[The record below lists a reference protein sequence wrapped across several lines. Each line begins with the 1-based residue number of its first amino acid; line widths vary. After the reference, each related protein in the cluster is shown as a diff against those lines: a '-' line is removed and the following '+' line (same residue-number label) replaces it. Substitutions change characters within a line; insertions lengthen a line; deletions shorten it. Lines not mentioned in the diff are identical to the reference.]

1 MKKFVTTLAAVS
13 FTFSSFTISAAN
25 AGELADAC
33 VAALEAEGRD
43 TSGCSC
49 LESEIEGNDA
59 LIEEMTFLGE
69 ISDAEER
76 FEAASDDAKAA
87 MLACTR

>member
-1 MKKFVTTLAAVS
+1 MKKFVAAVAVAAL
-13 FTFSSFTISAAN
+13 TFSMAN

-43 TSGCSC
+43 TSGCAC
-49 LESEIEGNDA
+49 LEAEIEGNDA
-59 LIEEMTFLGE
+59 LIEEMTSLGE
-69 ISDAEER
+69 ISDPDER